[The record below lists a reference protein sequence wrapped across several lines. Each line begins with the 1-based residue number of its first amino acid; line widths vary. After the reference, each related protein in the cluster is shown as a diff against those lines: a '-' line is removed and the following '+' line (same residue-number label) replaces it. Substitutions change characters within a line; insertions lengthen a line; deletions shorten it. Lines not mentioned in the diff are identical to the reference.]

1 MSVRKTNKD
10 RSDDIYSLMLVFLQY
25 YGFEESY
32 ANEEN
37 WFIRDLLCDLKHFC
51 DEYAIDFYGEL
62 FRAEE
67 FYDYEVQEEKEE
79 ELENVS

>member
-10 RSDDIYSLMLVFLQY
+10 RSDDIYRLMLVFLQY

-32 ANEEN
+32 ADEEN

-51 DEYAIDFYGEL
+51 DEYAIDFDSEL
-62 FRAEE
+62 SRANNL
-67 FYDYEVQEEKEE
+67 YEKENE
-79 ELENVS
+79 DE